1 MGNKLIV
8 AERERS
14 STLAGLKN
22 AKAQAKDQRKLLY
35 TTEIEL
41 ATQKQLVLDLKAE
54 LQKVKDAAKEAAR
67 VAKETTEAVERASYK
82 RGVEDTENRL
92 AEEVA
97 RVCKYYYTETW
108 REALKSAWVLADS
121 KLRKAESIF
130 FPEHIREA
138 PTDLPSTALPLPPP
152 E

>member
-35 TTEIEL
+35 ITKIEL

-54 LQKVKDAAKEAAR
+54 LQKVKDATKEATW

-82 RGVEDTENRL
+82 RGV
-92 AEEVA
+92 
-97 RVCKYYYTETW
+97 
-108 REALKSAWVLADS
+108 
-121 KLRKAESIF
+121 
-130 FPEHIREA
+130 
-138 PTDLPSTALPLPPP
+138 
-152 E
+152 